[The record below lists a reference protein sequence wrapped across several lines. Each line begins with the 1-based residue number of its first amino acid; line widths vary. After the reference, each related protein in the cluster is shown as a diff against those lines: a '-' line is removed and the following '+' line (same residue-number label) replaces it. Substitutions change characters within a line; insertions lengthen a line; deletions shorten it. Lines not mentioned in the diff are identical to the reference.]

1 MRVRA
6 RGDTY
11 FEEKKM
17 QHIGIIGL
25 GFMGKM
31 HFETYQSMAGAAKVV
46 AIADTDPVKRSGD
59 WSGIGGNIAT
69 TGAKTDLSGITM
81 YENGMDLIKDP
92 NVDIVD
98 ITLPTYMH
106 SEYTLAG
113 FAAGKHVICEKP
125 MALDYQQAKGMAAAA
140 KKAGKRLFIGM
151 CIRFWPA
158 YREAR
163 NIMLSGKYGPV
174 KTAKFTRISSLP
186 TWSWDGWLQD
196 YPRSHLSVLD
206 FHIHD
211 ADFVAHTFGLPKAVT
226 AHATGLQ
233 KQGYDHIVT
242 SYDYG
247 DGKLVVAEGA
257 WEYAPGYPFSM
268 TFDIHMKDASLRL
281 GPDGK
286 LMLYPMSGSG
296 EQEVK
301 VAPGSGYEHELKTYI
316 ECVEKGSDTD
326 LISPDSAAETVRMI
340 EAEAKSAAS
349 GQRVEL

>member
-1 MRVRA
+1 
-6 RGDTY
+6 
-11 FEEKKM
+11 M
-17 QHIGIIGL
+17 QRIGIIGL

-31 HFETYQSMAGAAKVV
+31 HFETYQGMAGAAKVV

-69 TGAKTDLSGITM
+69 AGARVDLAGVSM
-81 YENGMDLIKDP
+81 YEDGMDLIKDP
-92 NVDIVD
+92 AVDIVD

-106 SEYTLAG
+106 AKYALAG

-125 MALDYQQAKGMAAAA
+125 IALNRREAGEMAAAA
-140 KKAGKRLFIGM
+140 KQSGKRLFIGM

-163 NIMLSGKYGPV
+163 EIMLSGRHGPV
-174 KTAKFTRISSLP
+174 KSAKFTRVSSLP

-196 YPRSHLSVLD
+196 HRRSRLSILD

-211 ADFVAHTFGLPKAVT
+211 ADFVAHVFGLPKAVT
-226 AHATGLQ
+226 THATGLQ
-233 KQGYDHIVT
+233 KEGYDHVIT
-242 SYDYG
+242 SYEYG

-268 TFDIHMKDASLRL
+268 TFDIHMRDASLRL

-286 LMLYPMSGSG
+286 LMLYPMSGG
-296 EQEVK
+296 GGREIE
-301 VAPGSGYEHELKTYI
+301 VAPGSGYEHELKTYV
-316 ECVEKGSDTD
+316 ECVEKGGDTD
-326 LISPDSAAETVRMI
+326 LISPESAAETVRMI
-340 EAEAKSAAS
+340 EAEAESAAS
-349 GQRVEL
+349 GKRVELK